1 MVELIIAPGP
11 DWPDGPAAAGLRSL
25 RRGLTYFGGAYFFHE
40 FLRVPRR
47 LLHLPERRLR
57 LIFDLDSTVVTVFGK
72 RDKSWKEATHPLE
85 RELGS
90 HAD

>member
-1 MVELIIAPGP
+1 MVELIITPGL
-11 DWPDGPAAAGLRSL
+11 DWPDRLTPCGFITWV
-25 RRGLTYFGGAYFFHE
+25 RRIPGGACFFHE
-40 FLRVPRR
+40 FLPVPGRF
-47 LLHLPERRLR
+47 LHLPERRSR

-72 RDKSWKEATHPLE
+72 RDKSWKKATHTLA